1 MSVDEVSEKLGEL
14 LKDYQDESE
23 QGKKPI
29 GDDTRP
35 LDDMKGFASDFIPEV
50 VRKLAREVFDEPL
63 PKGTRVKNIFVAK
76 GKKLTVKEIATKF
89 IDNYA
94 PAKGVKV

>member
-1 MSVDEVSEKLGEL
+1 MSVDEVAEKLGEL

-35 LDDMKGFASDFIPEV
+35 LDDMKGFESDFIPEIV
-50 VRKLAREVFDEPL
+50 HKLAREVFGGL
-63 PKGTRVKNIFVAK
+63 PKGTRVKNIFVDN
-76 GKKLTVKEIATKF
+76 GKKLTVKEIAKKF
-89 IDNYA
+89 IVNYA
-94 PAKGVKV
+94 PAKRVKV

>member
-1 MSVDEVSEKLGEL
+1 MSVDEVAEKLGKL

-35 LDDMKGFASDFIPEV
+35 LDDMKGFESDFIPEV
-50 VRKLAREVFDEPL
+50 VRKLAREVLGGPL
-63 PKGTRVKNIFVAK
+63 PKGTRVKNIFVDK
-76 GKKLTVKEIATKF
+76 GKKLTVKEIAKKF
-89 IDNYA
+89 IVNYA
-94 PAKGVKV
+94 PAKKVKV